1 MATTRYIEPEYD
13 GPALSAHDKQ
23 YIGIGF
29 LLAVLTAVE
38 VGLYFVEKN
47 GSISGATNTWTLLVL
62 AFIKFSV
69 VAGYFMHLKLDNP
82 IFKRLF
88 VVGAVLAGFCYMAVL
103 IAFDVFP
110 NAWVA
115 WLAFIG
121 FSIAASVLALR
132 SGGNGAH
139 DGHDGHDH
147 SDHAHAH

>member
-1 MATTRYIEPEYD
+1 MATTRYVEPEYD

-23 YIGIGF
+23 YIGIGL

-47 GSISGATNTWTLLVL
+47 GTISGTTNTWTLLVL

-88 VVGAVLAGFCYMAVL
+88 VVGAVLAGFCYIAVL
-103 IAFDVFP
+103 IAFGVFP
-110 NAWVA
+110 NALVA
-115 WLAFIG
+115 WLAYGG
-121 FSIAASVLALR
+121 FAIAAATLALR
-132 SGGNGAH
+132 GGGTGEH
-139 DGHDGHDH
+139 DEHDGHDH